1 MENTDLKAIN
11 KAIFDIALAISKLQ
25 GTKSQGT
32 KSQDEDYSYQ
42 NITNRIAQQIAT
54 QALSIRKL
62 ITDIK

>member
-1 MENTDLKAIN
+1 MENTDLKTIN

-25 GTKSQGT
+25 KTKL
-32 KSQDEDYSYQ
+32 QDEDYSYQ

-54 QALSIRKL
+54 QALSIREL

>member
-1 MENTDLKAIN
+1 MENTDLKTVN

-25 GTKSQGT
+25 GTKL
-32 KSQDEDYSYQ
+32 QDEDYSYQ